1 MYDLTISNATV
12 VDGTGGERY
21 LATVCIKDE
30 KIVRIER
37 GGGAFPSQ
45 SDVDAQGL
53 ILAPGFIDVHTHD
66 DIALIANPD
75 MVCKTSQGI
84 TTVIVG
90 LCGYSPAPFSPNAD
104 IPAEYD
110 ILLQSHSQRFERFAD
125 YLEAV
130 KQAKPSVNY
139 LGLVGHSTLRLSVMD
154 DVNRPATDREIAKM
168 ADLLVDSMNAGAIGL
183 SSGLAYSM
191 AQKSDTRE
199 LIELCKAMS
208 DRNGFYVT
216 HIRNEADGMI
226 DGVKEALKIGR
237 DADVPVIFSHH
248 KAMCDHNHGTTK
260 HSLKLIDAAAA
271 EQTLALDVY
280 PYCYSSTSLTRERAL
295 RGGHIVIARSD
306 PMPQMVGK
314 SLCEVAELLNCSEA
328 DAVDQLAPAG
338 ALYYLM
344 SEDDVQR
351 VMKYPMTMIG
361 SDGLPFDEKPHPR
374 LWGTF
379 PRVLSR
385 YVRDIPVY
393 SLEEAVHRMT
403 GLPSKVFGLKNRGVI
418 AEGNFADMV
427 LFSETEVADQA
438 TADQPKKTSKGIAAV
453 FVAGKPPSEH
463 QGKSLESRHVLP
475 CAGSDNPV

>member
-1 MYDLTISNATV
+1 
-12 VDGTGGERY
+12 
-21 LATVCIKDE
+21 
-30 KIVRIER
+30 
-37 GGGAFPSQ
+37 
-45 SDVDAQGL
+45 
-53 ILAPGFIDVHTHD
+53 
-66 DIALIANPD
+66 
-75 MVCKTSQGI
+75 
-84 TTVIVG
+84 
-90 LCGYSPAPFSPNAD
+90 
-104 IPAEYD
+104 
-110 ILLQSHSQRFERFAD
+110 
-125 YLEAV
+125 V

-306 PMPQMVGK
+306 PMPHMVGK